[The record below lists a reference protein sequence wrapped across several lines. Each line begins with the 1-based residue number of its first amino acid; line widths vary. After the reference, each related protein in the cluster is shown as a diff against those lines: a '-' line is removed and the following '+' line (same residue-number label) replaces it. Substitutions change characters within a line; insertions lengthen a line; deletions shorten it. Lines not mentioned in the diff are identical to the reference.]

1 MLLLLLSFLL
11 LMLLLLSLLLILVLV
26 HFEEGRAGAMT
37 DRPMLMVLWVRVM
50 VVVEKPHHFR

>member
-1 MLLLLLSFLL
+1 
-11 LMLLLLSLLLILVLV
+11 MLLLLSLLLILVLV
-26 HFEEGRAGAMT
+26 PFEEGRAGAMT